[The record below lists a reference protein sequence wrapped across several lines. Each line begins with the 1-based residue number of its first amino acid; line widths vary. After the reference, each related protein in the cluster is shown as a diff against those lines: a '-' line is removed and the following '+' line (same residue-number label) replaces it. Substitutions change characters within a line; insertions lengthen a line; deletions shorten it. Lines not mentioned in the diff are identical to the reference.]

1 LPYPKEYTQ
10 VDATPRSGDLAVVQ
24 IGYTYPETALGIAE
38 QQVKRMPNAR
48 FILLPITD
56 ATRGHGTHTVASIW
70 KDDLIQ
76 FLQSTEPKP

>member
-1 LPYPKEYTQ
+1 
-10 VDATPRSGDLAVVQ
+10 
-24 IGYTYPETALGIAE
+24 
-38 QQVKRMPNAR
+38 MPNAR